1 VKQPQVF
8 FVTGKGGVGKTTV
21 AASLA
26 VHLAD
31 EGRRVLIVETDHGG
45 QLADLLGAGDLS
57 AEPKPV
63 APRVAAARL
72 LPRALVEDYFRG
84 LLRLPFLANRLL
96 NSRSFNALTAAAPG
110 VAEFLLL
117 QKILEWAEP
126 GWRSRSRYDV
136 VLIDGPA
143 TGHALKLLGTP
154 RTIASLVPAGP
165 IGAVARGALA
175 LLADHTRTHVLV
187 VTLPEE
193 LAVTETLEAY
203 DALRND
209 LAVDVLR
216 PVINRIYP
224 RRFSVH
230 EVEQLLA
237 SDERDHPLVIAAQY
251 QLARRRDTER
261 HIQRLRRHLPQSP
274 LSLPMVFDQQ
284 LSAAHLHRLGETLA
298 PLLETAPA

>member
-1 VKQPQVF
+1 MI

-21 AASLA
+21 SAALA

-45 QLADLLGAGDLS
+45 QLAELFGSADLGP
-57 AEPKPV
+57 EPKPV
-63 APRVAAARL
+63 ATRIAAARL
-72 LPRALVEDYFRG
+72 LPRSLVEDYFRG
-84 LLRLPFLANRLL
+84 LLRIPFLANRLL

-117 QKILEWAEP
+117 QKILEWTDP
-126 GWRSRSRYDV
+126 GWRRRSRYDV
-136 VLIDGPA
+136 VLVDGPA
-143 TGHALKLLGTP
+143 TGHALKLLATP

-165 IGAVARGALA
+165 IGAVARGALS
-175 LLADHTRTHVLV
+175 LLADHTRAHVLV

-203 DALRND
+203 DALLND

-224 RRFSVH
+224 RRFTVH
-230 EVEQLLA
+230 EVEELA
-237 SDERDHPLVIAAQY
+237 ASGAAQHPLVVAAQY
-251 QLARRRDTER
+251 QVARRRDSER
-261 HIQRLRRHLPQSP
+261 HIQRLRRHLPQAP
-274 LSLPMVFDQQ
+274 LSLPMVFDEH
-284 LSAAHLHRLGETLA
+284 LGAAHLQRLGATLA
-298 PLLETAPA
+298 PLLAAHES

>member
-1 VKQPQVF
+1 MKHPQVI

-21 AASLA
+21 SAALA

-31 EGRRVLIVETDHGG
+31 EGRRVLIVETDQGG
-45 QLADLLGAGDLS
+45 QLAELFGAADLAS
-57 AEPKPV
+57 EPKPV
-63 APRVAAARL
+63 APRISAARL
-72 LPRALVEDYFRG
+72 LPRSLVEEYFRG

-117 QKILEWAEP
+117 QKILEWTDP
-126 GWRSRSRYDV
+126 GWRRRSRFDV

-165 IGAVARGALA
+165 IGAVARGALS
-175 LLADHTRTHVLV
+175 LLADHTRAHVLV

-203 DALRND
+203 DALLND

-224 RRFSVH
+224 RRFTVH
-230 EVEQLLA
+230 EVEDLA
-237 SDERDHPLVIAAQY
+237 ASAPQHPLVVAAQY
-251 QLARRRDTER
+251 QVARRRDSER
-261 HIQRLRRHLPQSP
+261 HIQRLRRHLPQAP
-274 LSLPMVFDQQ
+274 LSLPMVFDEH
-284 LSAAHLHRLGETLA
+284 LGAAHLQRLGATLA
-298 PLLETAPA
+298 PLLGAHDS